1 MSLDTA
7 HYAGTNLERTTLV
20 TIALSGGLAALAGVC
35 EVAGVQG
42 QLKHG
47 LSPGYG
53 YTAIIVAWV
62 GRLNPWGIVA
72 VSEMLQIAMNLPI
85 AVAYMLQGLILFS
98 VLALECLDSHRLVW
112 RHSR

>member
-1 MSLDTA
+1 MDL
-7 HYAGTNLERTTLV
+7 GRTVLV
-20 TIALSGGLAALAGVC
+20 TVALSGGLAALAGVC

-62 GRLNPWGIVA
+62 GRLNPWGIMRSA
-72 VSEMLQIAMNLPI
+72 CSWAASWSAARCCRSP
-85 AVAYMLQGLILFS
+85 
-98 VLALECLDSHRLVW
+98 
-112 RHSR
+112 